1 MLTESGQHHL
11 EISENAMDFESA
23 EGIHGCRNE
32 IMHKKDLNLQEEE
45 INSDDD
51 LSEDGQCRQKAEKRR
66 AKKKRQRERK
76 KLEKKKHLE
85 ENEQEPEWDVN
96 SAFVANAASHIRP
109 KSRNKL
115 DKKHSANKEN
125 EEKVQEDDCTNSL
138 IQRARHLAEQ
148 GINSVKDGNYT
159 KAIELF
165 SEAIRLDPKDYRYIG
180 NRSYCYEQLEFYPKA
195 LVDADIS
202 IQLSA
207 DCPKG
212 YFRKGRALKGCS
224 RYAEAEEAFKMVL
237 KLDEGCEEA
246 LKEIHTCQVFQLIDL
261 GFTQGQSIHLLE
273 EYGSAAA
280 VIEAPISAKVL
291 QENMKLDE
299 TGEEELLFL
308 NELSETQSC
317 SLWVGNVTD
326 HITEKQLR
334 DLFKCYGEIHS
345 IRLLGERF
353 CAFVNFK
360 CPIATARALEALQG
374 KEVENTRLL
383 IRYPDK
389 PYRPLAV
396 SSSEAQTKAAAANA
410 KKKVT
415 SKTSECFYWRLN
427 GCSFGEKC
435 RYRHIPE
442 NKGIDRK
449 PWKS

>member
-1 MLTESGQHHL
+1 
-11 EISENAMDFESA
+11 MDFENVK
-23 EGIHGCRNE
+23 GIHGCRNE

-45 INSDDD
+45 INTDDD
-51 LSEDGQCRQKAEKRR
+51 LSEDGQSRIKAEKRR

-138 IQRARHLAEQ
+138 IQKAQDLAEE

-165 SEAIRLDPKDYRYIG
+165 SEAIRLDPEDYRYFG
-180 NRSYCYEQLEFYPKA
+180 NRSYCYEQLELYPKA
-195 LVDADIS
+195 LVDADVS

-212 YFRKGRALKGCS
+212 YFRKGRALKGCN
-224 RYAEAEEAFKMVL
+224 RYEEAEDAFKMVL
-237 KLDEGCEEA
+237 NLDKSCEEA
-246 LKEIHTCQVFQLIDL
+246 VKEIHMCQVYQLMDH
-261 GFTQGQSIHLLE
+261 GFTEGQSHHLVE
-273 EYGSAAA
+273 EYGSVAA
-280 VIEAPISAKVL
+280 VMEAPISAKVL

-299 TGEEELLFL
+299 TGEEELHFL

-317 SLWVGNVTD
+317 SLWVGNVTEQ
-326 HITEKQLR
+326 ITEKQLW

-345 IRLLGERF
+345 VRVLGERF

-374 KEVENTRLL
+374 REVENTRLL

-415 SKTSECFYWRLN
+415 SKISECYYWRLN
-427 GCSFGEKC
+427 GCTYGDKC

-442 NKGIDRK
+442 NKGVDRK
-449 PWKS
+449 PWKT

>member
-1 MLTESGQHHL
+1 
-11 EISENAMDFESA
+11 MDFENVK
-23 EGIHGCRNE
+23 GIRSCRNE

-51 LSEDGQCRQKAEKRR
+51 LSEDGQSRQKAEKRR

-85 ENEQEPEWDVN
+85 ENEQ
-96 SAFVANAASHIRP
+96 
-109 KSRNKL
+109 
-115 DKKHSANKEN
+115 
-125 EEKVQEDDCTNSL
+125 DDCTDIL
-138 IQRARHLAEQ
+138 IQRARQLAEQ
-148 GINSVKDGNYT
+148 GINSVGDGNYT

-165 SEAIRLDPKDYRYIG
+165 SEAIRLDPKDYRYFG
-180 NRSYCYEQLEFYPKA
+180 NRAYCYELLELYPKA

-202 IQLSA
+202 IQLWA
-207 DCPKG
+207 DWPKG
-212 YFRKGRALKGCS
+212 YFRKGRALKGCN
-224 RYAEAEEAFKMVL
+224 RYAEAEDAFKMVL
-237 KLDEGCEEA
+237 KLDEGCKEA
-246 LKEIHTCQVFQLIDL
+246 LEEIRTCQVLQLTDL
-261 GFTQGQSIHLLE
+261 GFTQGQSIHLVE
-273 EYGSAAA
+273 EYGSVAA
-280 VIEAPISAKVL
+280 VMEAPISAKVL

-317 SLWVGNVTD
+317 SLWVGNVTEQ
-326 HITEKQLR
+326 ITEKQLFE
-334 DLFKCYGEIHS
+334 LFKCYGEIHS
-345 IRLLGERF
+345 IRVLGERF

-360 CPIATARALEALQG
+360 CPIATARALEGLQG

-389 PYRPLAV
+389 PHRPLAL
-396 SSSEAQTKAAAANA
+396 SISEAQSKAAAANA
-410 KKKVT
+410 KKKVI
-415 SKTSECFYWRLN
+415 SKINECFYWRQN
-427 GCSFGEKC
+427 GCTYGDKC

>member
-1 MLTESGQHHL
+1 
-11 EISENAMDFESA
+11 MDFETA

-51 LSEDGQCRQKAEKRR
+51 LLEDGQSRQKAEKRR

-125 EEKVQEDDCTNSL
+125 EEKVQEDDGTDLL

-148 GINSVKDGNYT
+148 GIHSVKDGNYT

-165 SEAIRLDPKDYRYIG
+165 SEAIRLDPKDYRYFG
-180 NRSYCYEQLEFYPKA
+180 NRSYCYEQLELYPKA
-195 LVDADIS
+195 LVDADVS

-207 DCPKG
+207 DYPKA
-212 YFRKGRALKGCS
+212 YFRKGRALKGCN
-224 RYAEAEEAFKMVL
+224 RYAEAEDAFTMVL
-237 KLDEGCEEA
+237 KLDEACEDA
-246 LKEIHTCQVFQLIDL
+246 LIEIHTCQVLQLMDH
-261 GFTQGQSIHLLE
+261 GFTQGQSFHLLE
-273 EYGSAAA
+273 EYGSVPA
-280 VIEAPISAKVL
+280 VMEAPISAKVL

-317 SLWVGNVTD
+317 SLWVGNITD
-326 HITEKQLR
+326 QITEKQLR
-334 DLFKCYGEIHS
+334 DLFKCYGEIVS
-345 IRLLGERF
+345 IRLLVERF
-353 CAFVNFK
+353 CAFVNFT
-360 CPIATARALEALQG
+360 CPLATARALEALQG

-389 PYRPLAV
+389 PR
-396 SSSEAQTKAAAANA
+396 QAAAAKCSRVEFDIWHGFLCRDN
-410 KKKVT
+410 VL
-415 SKTSECFYWRLN
+415 RLQ
-427 GCSFGEKC
+427 
-435 RYRHIPE
+435 R
-442 NKGIDRK
+442 
-449 PWKS
+449 

>member
-1 MLTESGQHHL
+1 
-11 EISENAMDFESA
+11 MDFETA

-32 IMHKKDLNLQEEE
+32 IMHKKDLNLQVDE

-51 LSEDGQCRQKAEKRR
+51 LSEDGQSRQKAEKRR

-125 EEKVQEDDCTNSL
+125 EEKVQEDDCTDPL
-138 IQRARHLAEQ
+138 IQRARLLAEQ

-165 SEAIRLDPKDYRYIG
+165 SEAIRLDPKDYRYFG
-180 NRSYCYEQLEFYPKA
+180 NRSYCYEQLELYPKA

-212 YFRKGRALKGCS
+212 YFRKGRALKGCN
-224 RYAEAEEAFKMVL
+224 RYAEAEDAFKMVL
-237 KLDEGCEEA
+237 KLDDGCKEA
-246 LKEIHTCQVFQLIDL
+246 LKEINTCQVLQLMDH
-261 GFTQGQSIHLLE
+261 GFTQGQSFHLLE
-273 EYGSAAA
+273 EYGSVAA
-280 VIEAPISAKVL
+280 VMDAPISAKVL

-299 TGEEELLFL
+299 TGDEDLLFL
-308 NELSETQSC
+308 NDLSETQSC

-326 HITEKQLR
+326 QITEKQLR

-360 CPIATARALEALQG
+360 CPIATSRALEALQG

-389 PYRPLAV
+389 PYRPLV
-396 SSSEAQTKAAAANA
+396 GSSSEAQTKAAAAALNA
-410 KKKVT
+410 KKKVA

-427 GCSFGEKC
+427 GCTFGDKC

-442 NKGIDRK
+442 NKGVDRK

>member
-1 MLTESGQHHL
+1 
-11 EISENAMDFESA
+11 MDFETA

-51 LSEDGQCRQKAEKRR
+51 LSEDGQSRQKADKRR

-125 EEKVQEDDCTNSL
+125 EEKVQEDDCTNSV
-138 IQRARHLAEQ
+138 IQRARQLAEQ

-159 KAIELF
+159 EAIELF
-165 SEAIRLDPKDYRYIG
+165 SDAIRLDPKDYRYFG
-180 NRSYCYEQLEFYPKA
+180 NRSYCYEQLELYPKA

-212 YFRKGRALKGCS
+212 YFRKGRALKGCN
-224 RYAEAEEAFKMVL
+224 RYGEAEDAFKMVL
-237 KLDEGCEEA
+237 KLDEECEEA
-246 LKEIHTCQVFQLIDL
+246 LKEIHTCQVCQLMDH
-261 GFTQGQSIHLLE
+261 GYSQEQSIQFLE
-273 EYGSAAA
+273 EYASVAA

-291 QENMKLDE
+291 QEKMKFDE
-299 TGEEELLFL
+299 TEEEEELLFL

-326 HITEKQLR
+326 QITEKQLW
-334 DLFKCYGEIHS
+334 DLFKCYGDIHS

-360 CPIATARALEALQG
+360 CPLAAAKALESLQG
-374 KEVENTRLL
+374 KEVENTRLV

-396 SSSEAQTKAAAANA
+396 SSSEAQTKAAAVNV

-427 GCSFGEKC
+427 GCSFGDKC

-442 NKGIDRK
+442 NKGVDRK

>member
-1 MLTESGQHHL
+1 MGLSISKELHL
-11 EISENAMDFESA
+11 ETSENAMDFETA
-23 EGIHGCRNE
+23 ECIHGCRKE
-32 IMHKKDLNLQEEE
+32 IMHKKDLNLQEED
-45 INSDDD
+45 INSDD
-51 LSEDGQCRQKAEKRR
+51 LSEDGQSRLKAEKRR
-66 AKKKRQRERK
+66 AKKKRQRDRK

-125 EEKVQEDDCTNSL
+125 EDKDDCTDL
-138 IQRARHLAEQ
+138 IIQRARDLAEQ
-148 GINSVKDGNYT
+148 GINSVRDGNFT

-165 SEAIRLDPKDYRYIG
+165 SDAIRLDPKDYRYFG
-180 NRSYCYEQLEFYPKA
+180 NRSYCYEQLELYPKA
-195 LVDADIS
+195 LVDADLS

-212 YFRKGRALKGCS
+212 YFRKGRALKGCK
-224 RYAEAEEAFKMVL
+224 RYPEAEDAFKMVL
-237 KLDEGCEEA
+237 KLDDGCSEA
-246 LKEIHTCQVFQLIDL
+246 SKEIHACQVLQLMDL
-261 GFTQGQSIHLLE
+261 GFTQGQSLHLVE
-273 EYGSAAA
+273 EYGSVAA
-280 VIEAPISAKVL
+280 VMEAPISAKVL

-308 NELSETQSC
+308 NDLSETQSC

-326 HITEKQLR
+326 QITEKQLR
-334 DLFKCYGEIHS
+334 DLFKYYGEIHS

-374 KEVENTRLL
+374 KEVENTKLL

-396 SSSEAQTKAAAANA
+396 ISSEAQTKTAAANT
-410 KKKVT
+410 KKKVS
-415 SKTSECFYWRLN
+415 SKSSECFYWRLN
-427 GCSFGEKC
+427 GCSYGGKC

-442 NKGIDRK
+442 NKGVDRK

>member
-1 MLTESGQHHL
+1 MPPLIGVEQNIHHHNERYHVNAHTAQAADTE
-11 EISENAMDFESA
+11 
-23 EGIHGCRNE
+23 
-32 IMHKKDLNLQEEE
+32 
-45 INSDDD
+45 
-51 LSEDGQCRQKAEKRR
+51 RR
-66 AKKKRQRERK
+66 HRGNWRQRERK

-125 EEKVQEDDCTNSL
+125 EEKVQEDDCTDPM
-138 IQRARHLAEQ
+138 IQRARDLAASPPAITHEFLHSSPLLTFSFLPEQ
-148 GINSVKDGNYT
+148 GVNSVKDGNYT

-165 SEAIRLDPKDYRYIG
+165 SDAIRLDPKDYRYFG
-180 NRSYCYEQLEFYPKA
+180 NRSYCYEQLELYPKA

-212 YFRKGRALKGCS
+212 YFRKGRALKGCN
-224 RYAEAEEAFKMVL
+224 RYLEAEDAFKMVL
-237 KLDEGCEEA
+237 KLDDGCSEA
-246 LKEIHTCQVFQLIDL
+246 SKEIHTCQVLRLMDL
-261 GFTQGQSIHLLE
+261 GFTQGQSLHLVE
-273 EYGSAAA
+273 EYGSVAA
-280 VIEAPISAKVL
+280 VMEAPISAKVL

-308 NELSETQSC
+308 NDLSETQSC

-326 HITEKQLR
+326 QITEKQLR
-334 DLFKCYGEIHS
+334 DLFKYYGEIHS

-374 KEVENTRLL
+374 KEVENTKLL

-396 SSSEAQTKAAAANA
+396 ISSEAQTKTAAANT
-410 KKKVT
+410 KKKVS
-415 SKTSECFYWRLN
+415 SKSSECFYWRLN
-427 GCSFGEKC
+427 GCSYGEKC

-442 NKGIDRK
+442 NKGVDRR